1 MPAVLCVMRI
11 VFMTAMSLVGPGMV
25 FFGLRQ
31 RSRARES
38 ARWPRVSGTVTK
50 AALRKDGEGTVVDV
64 AVEYDYA
71 VNGVSYVGNR
81 LRFGG
86 WHWKTG
92 LIQAELDR
100 YRPGTAVS
108 VFVSP
113 GNPSDAVLLPEA
125 QGSLWWI
132 LLGILAIL
140 MSLAAIVSTIYGNPD
155 AAMPN

>member
-1 MPAVLCVMRI
+1 
-11 VFMTAMSLVGPGMV
+11 MTAMSLIGPGMIL
-25 FFGLRQ
+25 FGLHQ
-31 RSRARES
+31 RSRARASE
-38 ARWPRVSGTVTK
+38 RWPRVSGTVAK
-50 AALRKDGEGTVVDV
+50 AGLSKDGDGDVVDV

-71 VNGVSYVGNR
+71 MNGVSYVGKR

-86 WHWKTG
+86 WYWKQN

-108 VFVSP
+108 VFVNPSD
-113 GNPSDAVLLPEA
+113 PSDAVLRPEA
-125 QGSLWWI
+125 PGSRWWI

-140 MSLAAIVSTIYGNPD
+140 MSLAAILSTIYGNPD